1 MERIHVESMWI
12 SIGYRLA
19 LSERLILQY
28 ANKENSACIERA
40 SCIFTAAYRNICK
53 MTNANINKI
62 NKIEHGSGPYQ
73 LKKTILLLP
82 MSLCSLAY
90 TIPKS

>member
-1 MERIHVESMWI
+1 MERIHVESMCI

-19 LSERLILQY
+19 LSERFLQY

-73 LKKTILLLP
+73 LKKIILLLP